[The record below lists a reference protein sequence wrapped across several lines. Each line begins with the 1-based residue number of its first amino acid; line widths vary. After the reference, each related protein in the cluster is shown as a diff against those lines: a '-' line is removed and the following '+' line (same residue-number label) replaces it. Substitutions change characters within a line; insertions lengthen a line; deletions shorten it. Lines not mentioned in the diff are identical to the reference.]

1 VNKQIKR
8 PTRNDVA
15 AYAGVSVATVSYV
28 VNNGPRTVS
37 EETKQ
42 RVLEAIK
49 ALGYRPHAI
58 ARSLKTGSTQTIG
71 LLVQSLIP
79 TFIARLVNAVED
91 SLAKWG
97 YGLILASTHED
108 CDRERHMLQVLADQ
122 SIDGL
127 LYIPTTCTN
136 ADMVTRLIEQ
146 GLPIVFM
153 DRYIPGI
160 PADTVMTDNVSA
172 AKKAVEYLIQQGCYK
187 IVCLSFSKEASS
199 ALERIEGYR
208 QVIEEHGFGYDQQN
222 VLLINYA
229 KGESV
234 EPAMLAYIDKFGIPD
249 GIFCTTDSF
258 VFETMK
264 ILRQCSIKVPE
275 QVRLVGGFDRAEW
288 SSLLDPPIPFIMQD
302 FELIAQRAVEFLMER
317 IDGKEYAPRTELIS
331 ADFDWLTPIILPRV

>member
-37 EETKQ
+37 EETRQ

-58 ARSLKTGSTQTIG
+58 ARSLKTGNTQTIG

-79 TFIARLVNAVED
+79 TFIAHLVNAVED

-127 LYIPTTCTN
+127 LYIPTTCAN
-136 ADMVTRLIEQ
+136 SDIVTRLIEQ
-146 GLPIVFM
+146 GLPVVFM
-153 DRYIPGI
+153 DRCIAGV
-160 PADTVMTDNVSA
+160 PADAVMTDNVCA
-172 AKKAVEYLIQQGCYK
+172 AKTAVEYLIQQGCQK

-208 QVIEEHGFGYDQQN
+208 QAIEEHGLGYDNQN
-222 VLLINYA
+222 VLLIRYA

-234 EPAMLAYIDKFGIPD
+234 EPALLAYIDKFGIPD
-249 GIFCTTDSF
+249 GILCTTDSF
-258 VFETMK
+258 VIETMK
-264 ILRQCSIKVPE
+264 TLRQCSIKVPD

-288 SSLLDPPIPFIMQD
+288 SSLLEPPIPFIMQD

-331 ADFDWLTPIILPRV
+331 AEFDWLMPVILPRA

>member
-1 VNKQIKR
+1 M
-8 PTRNDVA
+8 
-15 AYAGVSVATVSYV
+15 
-28 VNNGPRTVS
+28 
-37 EETKQ
+37 
-42 RVLEAIK
+42 
-49 ALGYRPHAI
+49 
-58 ARSLKTGSTQTIG
+58 
-71 LLVQSLIP
+71 QSLIP

-127 LYIPTTCTN
+127 LYIPTTCSN
-136 ADMVTRLIEQ
+136 SDIVTRLIEQ
-146 GLPIVFM
+146 GLPVVFM
-153 DRYIPGI
+153 DRYIPGV
-160 PADTVMTDNVSA
+160 PADAVMTDNVSA
-172 AKKAVEYLIQQGCYK
+172 AKTAVEYLIQHGCQK

-208 QVIEEHGFGYDQQN
+208 QVIEEHGFGYDEQN
-222 VLLINYA
+222 VLLISYA

-234 EPAMLAYIDKFGIPD
+234 EPALLAYIDKFGIPD

-264 ILRQCSIKVPE
+264 ILRQCSIKVPD

-331 ADFDWLTPIILPRV
+331 ADFDWLTPIILPRA